1 MYGSISNN
9 RAAGHANCIVL
20 YVQVMRAVDRSH
32 YVIDKAKAYS
42 AVTQYVPCVPIYRDG
57 RAKRWCCRL
66 TEQGVSVPA
75 PHIVRIPQ
83 NFSIVTE
90 V

>member
-42 AVTQYVPCVPIYRDG
+42 AVTQ
-57 RAKRWCCRL
+57 L